1 MNVLCFTVVVLSL
14 NKFWTI
20 DVNKQILHKKWSFP
34 LRISLV
40 NVTKSA
46 VSCGFG
52 HIYWRNSR
60 WKTLF
65 FVHWKIRSTCAWQM
79 LYLDYSNLQ
88 ERRNVSKFTWL
99 LEEVD
104 FFFMSLSCWNECALV
119 LCTRGRWV
127 PYKIKVGNFL
137 VNMIMLFFNICQQLP
152 MLTWIWKAADQVS
165 LPDCLYFL
173 RYWSRYVLQL

>member
-1 MNVLCFTVVVLSL
+1 
-14 NKFWTI
+14 
-20 DVNKQILHKKWSFP
+20 
-34 LRISLV
+34 
-40 NVTKSA
+40 
-46 VSCGFG
+46 
-52 HIYWRNSR
+52 
-60 WKTLF
+60 
-65 FVHWKIRSTCAWQM
+65 M

-104 FFFMSLSCWNECALV
+104 FLFMSLSCWNECAMV

-173 RYWSRYVLQL
+173 RYWSRYVYTKKSRQKFKYLENKKSFEDEIKNIFHHF